1 MPEKDKSEKDID
13 YLHPN
18 GKAERRPH
26 GEQEK
31 KNQQKAEESTELAE
45 ELKPTESTEL
55 AEELKPTVKNSES

>member
-45 ELKPTESTEL
+45 ELKPT
-55 AEELKPTVKNSES
+55 VKNSES